1 LPQADLYHF
10 LYPTDAMK
18 GLTITLYAQI
28 ITFIQRAVN
37 WYSASKI
44 KHALTAIVRP
54 YQLHFKDLVDDITV
68 QVDRIYRLAFSM
80 SISELRETRLELHET
95 MSEHRAMRLAVDG
108 LSRVSKV
115 DRALTDSQSRVSQA
129 AVRRDP

>member
-1 LPQADLYHF
+1 
-10 LYPTDAMK
+10 MK

-54 YQLHFKDLVDDITV
+54 YQLQFKDLVDDITV

-80 SISELRETRLELHET
+80 SISELRETRLELCET
-95 MSEHRAMRLAVDG
+95 RSEHRAMRLALDG
-108 LSRVSKV
+108 LPRIPNINKGP
-115 DRALTDSQSRVSQA
+115 TDSQSRVS
-129 AVRRDP
+129 

>member
-1 LPQADLYHF
+1 
-10 LYPTDAMK
+10 MK